1 MNYLIY
7 GTSYKLV
14 DIEIKKIVNSH
25 KCQTYDLEEV
35 SFEDVLI
42 DLNYKSLFDEEK
54 YVILKNISC
63 ILSSKKD
70 DKNMIKLIDYL
81 KEPNEETTLI
91 IVSKEKPS
99 SKGLQKEM
107 LTYVKVIETSIFSK
121 ANELYKELGDVIRRD
136 GYKINS
142 NALNIFVE
150 KCSINYDIAINEFEK
165 LKSIKSESKVID
177 EKDILDYVSNYN
189 LNDIFAFKDKVINK
203 DLNVASQMIDELEY
217 SKMELIPIVVMLA
230 REYITLY
237 DIKLLAQA
245 NNTNEMI
252 SKILNNM
259 HPYRVQLL
267 RTTSMKYTL
276 ESLEKIIMYLCDL
289 DKRLISEDNLGF
301 EELRKFLL
309 IL

>member
-14 DIEIKKIVNSH
+14 DLEIKKIVNNH
-25 KCQTYDLEEV
+25 KCQIYDLEEV
-35 SFEDVLI
+35 TLEDVLI

-54 YVILKNISC
+54 YVILKNVSC

-70 DKNMIKLIDYL
+70 DKNMLKLIDYL

-91 IVSKEKPS
+91 IVSKEKLP
-99 SKGLQKEM
+99 SKGIQKEM
-107 LTYVKVIETSIFSK
+107 LNYVEVIETSIFTK
-121 ANELYKELGDVIRRD
+121 ANELYKELGEVIRRE
-136 GYKINS
+136 GFKINS

-165 LKSIKSESKVID
+165 LKSIKGENKVID
-177 EKDILDYVSNYN
+177 EKDILEYVSNYN

-203 DLNVASQMIDELEY
+203 DLNVASRMIDELEY
-217 SKMELIPIVVMLA
+217 SKMEMVPIVVMLA

-252 SKILNNM
+252 SKTLNNM

-267 RTTSMKYTL
+267 RTTAMKYSL

-289 DKRLISEDNLGF
+289 DRKLISEDNLGF

>member
-1 MNYLIY
+1 
-7 GTSYKLV
+7 
-14 DIEIKKIVNSH
+14 
-25 KCQTYDLEEV
+25 
-35 SFEDVLI
+35 
-42 DLNYKSLFDEEK
+42 
-54 YVILKNISC
+54 
-63 ILSSKKD
+63 
-70 DKNMIKLIDYL
+70 
-81 KEPNEETTLI
+81 
-91 IVSKEKPS
+91 
-99 SKGLQKEM
+99 
-107 LTYVKVIETSIFSK
+107 
-121 ANELYKELGDVIRRD
+121 
-136 GYKINS
+136 
-142 NALNIFVE
+142 
-150 KCSINYDIAINEFEK
+150 
-165 LKSIKSESKVID
+165 
-177 EKDILDYVSNYN
+177 
-189 LNDIFAFKDKVINK
+189 
-203 DLNVASQMIDELEY
+203 MIDELEY

-276 ESLEKIIMYLCDL
+276 EALERIIMYLCDL